1 MQRSSLF
8 WLILAAILASAAL
21 AWWTLNRGYASHPSR
36 AVVVEHRDLPP
47 FHAIEVGGA
56 AELTRVQGDGES
68 LDVETSRRGR
78 VAAHVENGR
87 LMVSAADRRRWWSG
101 LFGRRATGPPTIVV
115 RFRTLDA
122 IALSGNVKLSIPK
135 LETPSLRIA
144 ASGGSELSIDELRA
158 ATLRVSGSG
167 ALKARLAGAVDE
179 EHVSISGAGSY
190 QAEDLRA
197 ADANVSVSGVG
208 RVLVRAE
215 RTLRANISGAG
226 VIEYVGDPAVTEHV
240 SGVGRVKRRE
250 SSVAPGM
257 RIPAAPQ

>member
-1 MQRSSLF
+1 
-8 WLILAAILASAAL
+8 
-21 AWWTLNRGYASHPSR
+21 
-36 AVVVEHRDLPP
+36 
-47 FHAIEVGGA
+47 
-56 AELTRVQGDGES
+56 
-68 LDVETSRRGR
+68 
-78 VAAHVENGR
+78 
-87 LMVSAADRRRWWSG
+87 MVSAADRRRWWSG

-250 SSVAPGM
+250 SSAAPGM
-257 RIPAAPQ
+257 RIAAAAQ